1 MVEDRLLILRFKRG
15 SSDAL
20 CRIYEKYRV
29 YLLKL
34 ATAPLQDTNIA
45 EDVVHD
51 VFLRFAQS
59 GDRIKPSGSLKGYL
73 RTCVVNNVRNRSRDK
88 QLRPSVRL
96 DEITP
101 VAEES
106 NRPDRWITC
115 KEESG
120 RISHAL
126 AQLPLEQREVVVLHL
141 IGDMK
146 FRQIARLQA
155 VSIKTVQ
162 SRYRYGLDKLRPLL
176 NSEVEK

>member
-1 MVEDRLLILRFKRG
+1 MEDRLLILRFKYG

-20 CRIYEKYRV
+20 CRIYEKYRN
-29 YLLKL
+29 YLLRL
-34 ATAPLQDTNIA
+34 ATALLHDVNVA

-59 GDRIKPSGSLKGYL
+59 GDKIRLKGSLKGYL
-73 RTCVVNNVRNRSRDK
+73 RACVVNNVRNRSK
-88 QLRPSVRL
+88 GKGLRASVGF
-96 DEITP
+96 DEINP
-101 VAEES
+101 VAEDTS
-106 NRPDRWITC
+106 RPDHWVIC

-126 AQLPLEQREVVVLHL
+126 AQIPLEQREVVVLHL
-141 IGDMK
+141 LGDMK
-146 FRQIARLQA
+146 FREIAKSQA
-155 VSIKTVQ
+155 VSIKTIQ